1 MCTPQRT
8 ANIYTGIP
16 KDNTHLIPEKMMEEE
31 TKAFKERVSE
41 KNRDILAAQRLSY
54 LRMQRDYLDDENV
67 WWNKLRNISEEEFKL
82 MPMGF
87 IKKYGSY
94 ITNMRRVDKE
104 YHMEENK
111 SIYDYYS

>member
-1 MCTPQRT
+1 MLFRS
-8 ANIYTGIP
+8 P

-111 SIYDYYS
+111 SIYDYYSQVKFLKKL